1 MNESRGPVR
10 VVAAVVEAGGK
21 YLLAKRPA
29 HKSQA
34 GFWEFPGGKVEP
46 GEASEDALA
55 RELAEELAAHGVRV
69 GELVGIAD
77 HDYGAGVLRI
87 EAYRV
92 TCDLESLRCLE
103 HDEIGWFQVTEL
115 KALPLAA
122 ADVFLTDLLQ

>member
-1 MNESRGPVR
+1 MNESRGLVR
-10 VVAAVVEAGGK
+10 VVAAVVEADGK

-46 GEASEDALA
+46 GEASEAALA
-55 RELAEELAAHGVRV
+55 RELTEELAARGVLVR
-69 GELVGIAD
+69 ELVGVAD
-77 HDYGAGVLRI
+77 HDYGAGAIRI

-103 HDEIGWFQVTEL
+103 HDEIGWFRVIEF
-115 KALPLAA
+115 KALPLAP
-122 ADVFLTDLLQ
+122 ADVFLADLLQ